1 LGSGHHPL
9 YLLHHCEIS
18 PISVSIR
25 SICWPGRCF
34 AFELK
39 IRLPIQSPYW
49 AALEAQSMSTCPARL
64 LRTLPQSLPR
74 PSPRRL
80 LRRLHRASQR
90 SVFPSHSPLSG
101 PLRSPISSRQS
112 LFCYGW
118 LNPLSRSDLAL
129 SFNESLVFRVVSNP
143 EPNHGI
149 SVRDAKRSIVVRDT
163 G

>member
-1 LGSGHHPL
+1 
-9 YLLHHCEIS
+9 
-18 PISVSIR
+18 VSIR
-25 SICWPGRCF
+25 SICWPGRCL
-34 AFELK
+34 AVELK
-39 IRLPIQSPYW
+39 IRLPIRSPYW

-90 SVFPSHSPLSG
+90 SVFPSHES
-101 PLRSPISSRQS
+101 LRDCAKHISIRSRQS